1 MVDIKIGSEL
11 MAADEYVKSNNSSR
25 SFLSLLQ
32 TLFREADIM
41 CLEANDW
48 RILKQKLETLLYSRP
63 WHMEEIGRLKRTTSL
78 LFKVSDIL
86 YGPA

>member
-25 SFLSLLQ
+25 SFLS
-32 TLFREADIM
+32 LFREADIM